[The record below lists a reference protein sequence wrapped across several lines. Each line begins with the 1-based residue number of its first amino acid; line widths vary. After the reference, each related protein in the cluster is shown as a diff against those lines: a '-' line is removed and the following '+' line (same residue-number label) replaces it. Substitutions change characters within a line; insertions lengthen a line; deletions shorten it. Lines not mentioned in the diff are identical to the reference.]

1 MEILQ
6 MIPMIIAIIPFILF
20 AAVFLLTLKVIYS
33 AVKGEERV
41 EPHPRLKEVREEV
54 ESLKKEVRK
63 LKEMTADLVIK
74 LDEFLEGRRWASGK
88 R

>member
-1 MEILQ
+1 MEIFQ
-6 MIPMIIAIIPFILF
+6 MIPMIIAVIPFILF
-20 AAVFLLTLKVIYS
+20 AAVFLFTLKVIYS
-33 AVKGEERV
+33 AVRGEERA
-41 EPHPRLKEVREEV
+41 EPHPRLKEVREQV
-54 ESLKKEVRK
+54 ESLKKEVKK